1 MKLDVW
7 QRLRGVRYAIFQVD
21 LARSLAAGHS
31 LAISFARTASG
42 SIAAVRSAGRFF
54 LFLGVGDLTRNLLGY
69 KFVK

>member
-7 QRLRGVRYAIFQVD
+7 RRLWGVRYAIFQVD
-21 LARSLAAGHS
+21 LARSLAATRPVGQREGP
-31 LAISFARTASG
+31 FALR
-42 SIAAVRSAGRFF
+42 VGRFF